1 MQKPKNY
8 DITVIGGGPAGS
20 TVAALTAQH
29 GYRVLLLERET
40 EPSFKIGESLIPA
53 TYWTFKRLGVL
64 EKLRKSHF
72 PQKFS
77 VQFYSR
83 SGKAS
88 KPFYFFETN
97 PHESAVTWQV
107 LRSEFDQGL
116 LENAA
121 EKGVEV
127 RRGARVRKVLFEGG
141 AAVGVVVQNSP
152 ENYRTR
158 GTGPRATE
166 RESNGRRGTGPR
178 ATGSESD
185 GRRGTDSR
193 ATGSESDGRRGTGPR
208 ATERETIRS
217 TVVVDSTGQSALIGR
232 QLDMNA
238 TEPNLK
244 MASLFTHFEGAY
256 RDEGI
261 DEGATLI
268 MHTETKDSWFW
279 SIPLPYNRTSIGVVG
294 ELDYLLQNRRDA
306 NGKLDAQRIFNEE
319 LAKCHALKKRLAGA
333 KPLFPI
339 KTTKDFSY
347 RANRI
352 AGNGWVL
359 VGDAFGFLDPVY
371 STGLFLALKSGEMAA
386 DVIVEAFQKNDFSG
400 AQLGSFGPT
409 FVKGM
414 EAFRKLVYAFYTREF
429 SFARFLSEHPEHQGG
444 IIDILSGDVFRKD
457 VTHIFPD
464 MTRMCALPPEVPL
477 NFNLSQSR

>member
-1 MQKPKNY
+1 MQKPKHY

-53 TYWTFKRLGVL
+53 TYWTFKRLGML

-83 SGKAS
+83 SGKAA
-88 KPFYFFETN
+88 KPFYFFQTN

-127 RRGARVRKVLFEGG
+127 RRGTRVRKVLFEDN
-141 AAVGVVVQNSP
+141 AAVGVVVQNS
-152 ENYRTR
+152 RTR
-158 GTGPRATE
+158 R
-166 RESNGRRGTGPR
+166 
-178 ATGSESD
+178 
-185 GRRGTDSR
+185 TDSR
-193 ATGSESDGRRGTGPR
+193 ATET
-208 ATERETIRS
+208 ETIYS
-217 TVVVDSTGQSALIGR
+217 TVIVDSTGQSSLIGR

-306 NGKLDAQRIFNEE
+306 NGKLDAQRIFDEE
-319 LAKCHALKKRLAGA
+319 LSKCRALKKRLAGA
-333 KPLFPI
+333 KQLFPI

-386 DVIVEAFQKNDFSG
+386 DVIVEAFQKNDFSA

-414 EAFRKLVYAFYTREF
+414 EAFRKLVYAFYTKEF

-444 IIDILSGDVFRKD
+444 IVDILSGDVFRKD

-464 MTRMCALPPEVPL
+464 MAQMCALPAEVPL
-477 NFNLSQSR
+477 FADSPQSQ

>member
-1 MQKPKNY
+1 MQKPKTY
-8 DITVIGGGPAGS
+8 DIIVIGGGPAGS

-53 TYWTFKRLGVL
+53 TYWTFKRLGML

-83 SGKAS
+83 SEKAS

-127 RRGARVRKVLFEGG
+127 RRGVRVRKVLFEDNT
-141 AAVGVVVQNSP
+141 AVGVVAQRS
-152 ENYRTR
+152 TK
-158 GTGPRATE
+158 A
-166 RESNGRRGTGPR
+166 
-178 ATGSESD
+178 AK
-185 GRRGTDSR
+185 
-193 ATGSESDGRRGTGPR
+193 
-208 ATERETIRS
+208 ETIRA
-217 TVVVDSTGQSALIGR
+217 TVIVDSTGQSSLIGR

-268 MHTETKDSWFW
+268 MHTETKESWFW

-294 ELDYLLQNRRDA
+294 ELAYLLQNRRDTT
-306 NGKLDAQRIFNEE
+306 GKLDAQRIFDEE
-319 LAKCHALKKRLAGA
+319 LAKCPALKVRLAGA
-333 KPLFPI
+333 KQLFPI

-386 DVIVEAFQKNDFSG
+386 DTIVDAFQKNDFSE
-400 AQLGSFGPT
+400 ARLGNFGPT

-414 EAFRKLVYAFYTREF
+414 EAFRKLVYAFYTKEF

-464 MTRMCALPPEVPL
+464 MAAMCALPPEVPL
-477 NFNLSQSR
+477 NSNSPQSR